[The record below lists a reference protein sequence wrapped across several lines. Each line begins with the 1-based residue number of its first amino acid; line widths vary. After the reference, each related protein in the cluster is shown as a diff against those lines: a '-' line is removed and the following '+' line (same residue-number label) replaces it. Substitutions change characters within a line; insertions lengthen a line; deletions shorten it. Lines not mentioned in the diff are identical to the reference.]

1 MLCKI
6 SARIKKR
13 WANTGNLLR
22 FVSSSPKS
30 RKYSIGPI
38 IGCHVKRAEHL
49 RGCDGFR
56 VHSHFPVKKQ
66 YSIFQAFLPKE
77 KSVIWNRLHDKSKVL
92 STASKISTNGI
103 ANITTDLKSCCAGTS
118 FAAQVQVL
126 LRRYKFC
133 CAGTSFAAQVQVLL
147 RRYKFCCAGTSFAAQ
162 VQTDIFESCTNLQNV
177 NLSRLPWTCALCKAV
192 SLR

>member
-118 FAAQVQVL
+118 FAAQVQ
-126 LRRYKFC
+126 
-133 CAGTSFAAQVQVLL
+133 
-147 RRYKFCCAGTSFAAQ
+147 
-162 VQTDIFESCTNLQNV
+162 TDIFESCTNLQNV